1 MKPDSI
7 FEKIVAFICAAL
19 FITALV
25 LWTVKGLAYLDAKTR
40 DVSLNADYTEEMLK
54 MYRD

>member
-7 FEKIVAFICAAL
+7 FEKIVALICAVM

-25 LWTVKGLAYLDAKTR
+25 LWTIKGLAYLDAKTR
-40 DVSLNADYTEEMLK
+40 DVSLNADYTEQMLK

>member
-1 MKPDSI
+1 MKSDSI
-7 FEKIVAFICAAL
+7 FEKIVALICAVL
-19 FITALV
+19 FIVALV
-25 LWTVKGLAYLDAKTR
+25 LWTIKGWQYLDAKTR

>member
-7 FEKIVAFICAAL
+7 FEKIVTFICAAL
-19 FITALV
+19 FIVALV

-40 DVSLNADYTEEMLK
+40 DVSLNADYTEQMLK

>member
-7 FEKIVAFICAAL
+7 FEKIVTLICAVL

-25 LWTVKGLAYLDAKTR
+25 LWTVKGLAYLEAKTR
-40 DVSLNADYTEEMLK
+40 DVSLNADYTEQMLE

>member
-7 FEKIVAFICAAL
+7 FEKIVALICAVL
-19 FITALV
+19 FIVALIG
-25 LWTVKGLAYLDAKTR
+25 WTVKGWQYLDAKTR

>member
-7 FEKIVAFICAAL
+7 FEKIVALICAVL
-19 FITALV
+19 FMTALV
-25 LWTVKGLAYLDAKTR
+25 LWTIKGFSYLNAKTR
-40 DVSLNADYTEEMLK
+40 DVSLNADYTEVMLK

>member
-7 FEKIVAFICAAL
+7 FEKIVALICAVL
-19 FITALV
+19 FIVALV
-25 LWTVKGLAYLDAKTR
+25 LWTIKGLAYLDAKAR
-40 DVSLNADYTEEMLK
+40 DVSLNADYTEQMLK

>member
-1 MKPDSI
+1 MKPGSI
-7 FEKIVAFICAAL
+7 FEKIVGLICAVL

-40 DVSLNADYTEEMLK
+40 DVSLNADYTEEILRT
-54 MYRD
+54 YRD